1 MKLPNIHTSHGR
13 YYKIV
18 HTDGKPV
25 WLPLTRVSE
34 GHAALLE
41 ALRLLEAAPIASGFQ
56 RAIDGYLAQHLPT
69 LTPAVRR
76 EHERM
81 FSRIADV
88 FKQFTSVDQV
98 RPRHCLQFLQL
109 YATKPTARQAYKYR
123 MSAFFS
129 WCVVQELCDTNPLRE
144 IKVAGPPP
152 HVHKWTDALFLS
164 MREQLSPM
172 LQCYHDLSFL
182 LFQRPHDVRLLERRQ
197 IDATHIHFRPTK
209 TARTSNA
216 SVAIGI
222 TADIRRVLDRA
233 ADISRA
239 TARQNAILSPYVLH
253 TSTGGSFTKS
263 AIYSAYLRADTKLHG
278 QPIGLNAKDLRPY
291 ASTCAEAQGYTRREI
306 QRHMAHRRQG
316 TTDIYLDQ
324 HTTPV
329 SGIALRLPE
338 GK

>member
-1 MKLPNIHTSHGR
+1 MKLPNIHASHGR
-13 YYKIV
+13 YYKV
-18 HTDGKPV
+18 TRTAGKPV
-25 WLPLTRVSE
+25 WLPLSRVAD
-34 GHAALLE
+34 GPAALLE
-41 ALRLLEAAPIASGFQ
+41 ALRLLDAEPIASGFQ
-56 RAIDGYLAQHLPT
+56 RAVADYLAQHLPT

-81 FSRIADV
+81 FERIADV
-88 FKQFTSVDQV
+88 FREFAVDQV
-98 RPRHCLQFLQL
+98 RPRHCLQFLNL
-109 YATKPTARQAYKYR
+109 YAAKPAARQHYKYR
-123 MSAFFS
+123 LSAFFS
-129 WCVVQELCDTNPLRE
+129 WCVVHELCETNPLRE

-239 TARQNAILSPYVLH
+239 TARQNAILSTYVLH

-338 GK
+338 QK